1 MVGRKKIGTAVNAA
15 CRENFSC
22 ASLGTRAIG
31 SEAVSWKL
39 VLKHAQ
45 SVSPLRARVHVFD
58 PYRTGVR
65 IIEQVISIRTFI
77 YETENSLNRTVT
89 NIQQF

>member
-15 CRENFSC
+15 CRENFSR

-31 SEAVSWKL
+31 SEAVPWKL

-45 SVSPLRARVHVFD
+45 SVSPLLGRESTFSTH
-58 PYRTGVR
+58 T
-65 IIEQVISIRTFI
+65 EQ
-77 YETENSLNRTVT
+77 ELELLNKLFQSVLLYMRRKTV
-89 NIQQF
+89 